1 MFFSSLRFKAL
12 NKKSQKMDRAEK
24 KSTIFLNG
32 QIFIQKKL
40 FAVGIEAQV
49 QNQRTFCADSPIFWE
64 NSSRI
69 WRKSKCTFRTN
80 RISPSQN
87 RLPQFGIYRDFSQ
100 FQRKSLSFPPQKKQT
115 KREGTWTLETLGP
128 TARSHPKRRWWHK
141 RSAAV
146 YRHPMERNQWRRCQI
161 QPLFPS
167 EHKGP
172 LMFLREFLFWKKVKR
187 FVFCWGGPG
196 CGRCWE
202 VVVWGRM

>member
-1 MFFSSLRFKAL
+1 
-12 NKKSQKMDRAEK
+12 MDN
-24 KSTIFLNG
+24 F
-32 QIFIQKKL
+32 FIQKKTL
-40 FAVGIEAQV
+40 CCWYWGPGAKIKEL
-49 QNQRTFCADSPIFWE
+49 FCADSPIFWDI
-64 NSSRI
+64 SSRI
-69 WRKSKCTFRTN
+69 WQRMQIGPIGYHRVRTDFPN
-80 RISPSQN
+80 LVYI
-87 RLPQFGIYRDFSQ
+87 GIFLNSRG
-100 FQRKSLSFPPQKKQT
+100 KASLFPPKKNKQNG
-115 KREGTWTLETLGP
+115 KALVIETLGP

-146 YRHPMERNQWRRCQI
+146 YRHPMERNQWRRYQI

-172 LMFLREFLFWKKVKR
+172 LMFLREFLFWKKVRR